1 VLVTWAQ
8 QRGPG
13 MMAAIDALGDVV
25 SAKARPREETFVALL
40 ELAAGNASRKPVPA
54 ALYPLGRTHLPS
66 SVMDSAR
73 EVATARLRDKGP
85 ARLFAVRTLGRSGV
99 EAVPQL
105 QKVATDVAGY
115 TPAERA
121 EAVRALGKLGRP
133 GQRALHQVLPVLTP
147 VTDDPLTATSLVGPD
162 FGVLLLALKL
172 VTEVGRARKPLR
184 ALSRLAIPTD
194 APKALLRRLS
204 WLRCAAAQVL
214 AERDYTHADLLKCD
228 VTTKQSDDGV
238 FMGSVGA
245 RAIVAAIGVDG
256 TRIRGKRHAKWS
268 AYVRR
273 GPLRARQAAV
283 ALIATHP
290 EIRDASTV
298 LASALAAPESGLVAT
313 AAEAIKKAPQ
323 SVYLQGKGK
332 GKGSKNT
339 LDPAVAKA
347 LLAQLKANG
356 PAVDLETLGTVID
369 AVAALRLT
377 EAADLLRGLCAS
389 PHQKARRHAAKALS
403 RISGKATACPA
414 PAKGLP
420 RPVELDHLIDRSLTV
435 DFESDAGKLTVV
447 LDGGVAPLAVT
458 RIADLVKAGFF
469 DGMVVHRV
477 VPGFVSQLGSPTADG
492 YGGAPDRPAMACE
505 TSPIRFDALSVGIAL
520 AGRDTG
526 SSQFF
531 VTHTPYPHLDGRYA
545 WIGRASGS
553 WASLV
558 DGDRIVKAS
567 LRK

>member
-1 VLVTWAQ
+1 
-8 QRGPG
+8 
-13 MMAAIDALGDVV
+13 M
-25 SAKARPREETFVALL
+25 
-40 ELAAGNASRKPVPA
+40 
-54 ALYPLGRTHLPS
+54 
-66 SVMDSAR
+66 
-73 EVATARLRDKGP
+73 
-85 ARLFAVRTLGRSGV
+85 
-99 EAVPQL
+99 
-105 QKVATDVAGY
+105 
-115 TPAERA
+115 
-121 EAVRALGKLGRP
+121 
-133 GQRALHQVLPVLTP
+133 
-147 VTDDPLTATSLVGPD
+147 
-162 FGVLLLALKL
+162 
-172 VTEVGRARKPLR
+172 
-184 ALSRLAIPTD
+184 
-194 APKALLRRLS
+194 
-204 WLRCAAAQVL
+204 
-214 AERDYTHADLLKCD
+214 
-228 VTTKQSDDGV
+228 
-238 FMGSVGA
+238 
-245 RAIVAAIGVDG
+245 
-256 TRIRGKRHAKWS
+256 
-268 AYVRR
+268 
-273 GPLRARQAAV
+273 
-283 ALIATHP
+283 
-290 EIRDASTV
+290 
-298 LASALAAPESGLVAT
+298 
-313 AAEAIKKAPQ
+313 
-323 SVYLQGKGK
+323 
-332 GKGSKNT
+332 
-339 LDPAVAKA
+339 
-347 LLAQLKANG
+347 
-356 PAVDLETLGTVID
+356 ETLGTVID